1 MSILAILLLL
11 AEIIFF
17 FGLGRAVYLLFKI
30 NQWLMPFAFGVL
42 AVLLLI
48 ITWALFM
55 SPKAD
60 HRLDKLP
67 RVLVM
72 AAGMLATGF
81 SLFSLGDKTTALVL
95 LASAV
100 IAVIGQWLIYE
111 N

>member
-1 MSILAILLLL
+1 MSILAILLFF
-11 AEIIFF
+11 AEIVFF

-30 NQWLMPFAFGVL
+30 NQWPMPFVFGVL
-42 AVLLLI
+42 AVLLVI
-48 ITWALFM
+48 VTWALFM

-60 HRLDKLP
+60 RRLDKLP

-81 SLFSLGDKTTALVL
+81 SLLSLGDKTTALVL

>member
-1 MSILAILLLL
+1 MSILAILLFF
-11 AEIIFF
+11 AEIVFF

-30 NQWLMPFAFGVL
+30 NQWPMPFVFGVL
-42 AVLLLI
+42 AVLLVI
-48 ITWALFM
+48 ISWALFM

-60 HRLDKLP
+60 RRLDKLP

-72 AAGMLATGF
+72 AGMLATGF
-81 SLFSLGDKTTALVL
+81 SLLSLGDKTTALVL